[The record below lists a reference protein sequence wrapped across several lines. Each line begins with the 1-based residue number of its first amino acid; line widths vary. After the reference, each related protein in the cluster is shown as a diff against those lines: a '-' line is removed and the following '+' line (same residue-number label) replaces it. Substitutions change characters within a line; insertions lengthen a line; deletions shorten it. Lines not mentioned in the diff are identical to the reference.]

1 MTRWVRSGKPKIVM
15 VPFLAHEDRILGVE
29 VLAPTPLGSAVLGI
43 VTPGTMM
50 VPRVEGDD
58 RYPLSVGG
66 GEGLEVDEPGHGPGA
81 RLHAGGEFG
90 IAVCRS
96 VGPEPGAE
104 DGYHRM
110 RSRVIHGISM
120 HEETEPP

>member
-1 MTRWVRSGKPKIVM
+1 MTRWVRSGKPEIVM

-29 VLAPTPLGSAVLGI
+29 VLASTPLGSAVLGI

-58 RYPLSVGG
+58 RYPFSVGG
-66 GEGLEVDEPGHGPGA
+66 GEGLEVDEPGHGPDA

-90 IAVCRS
+90 ITVGCS
-96 VGPEPGAE
+96 VGPESGAE
-104 DGYHRM
+104 DGHHRM
-110 RSRVIHGISM
+110 RSRVIHGISV
-120 HEETEPP
+120 HEEAEPP